1 MFANLKIAV
10 RLSLMVT
17 MAVIALV
24 VVGAIGLNSSAQLN
38 TMLGRS
44 QAEGLKPVQQ
54 MASVNETIQDA
65 YRQLLAATLHWD
77 VLPAAKYH
85 NHPTTLH
92 TEAVEKL
99 VAKLDATWK
108 DYKASPASGLF
119 PDAARQFEEALVK
132 FNKDG
137 MLAGAELGKT
147 DKYAELGIHVTA
159 TALPVYN
166 NAKKFATELL
176 EKHNQHAASI
186 AGEAEARY
194 ATSKWLTLGVGAA
207 ILLLT
212 LIGAVAVARSITGP
226 IAGLVGS
233 VQVLAGGNTGHSIV
247 GADRGDEIGPLA
259 KALDQWRQSLIEIAA
274 KNEHERTEAER
285 RATEAERVGQATRR
299 FDESIRSLLE
309 RIRDTVLHLGD
320 SASLLTSNA
329 NQTEEAST
337 SAAAATEQA
346 AANVAN
352 VSSATAQVS
361 DSIRA
366 IAERIRNAAE
376 IARNAV
382 TDVENTNR
390 KIEGLAEAVRKIGE
404 IGELINS
411 IASQTNLLA
420 LNATIESA
428 RAGEAGKG
436 FAVVANEVKSLAG
449 QTARATEEIAS
460 QISSVQN
467 ETREAVSAI
476 GAITEIITKVDVLL
490 NEASTTVN
498 EQDQAASEIARNIE
512 QASAGTTEVSANIG
526 RVAGMAAETGR
537 AAQTVSAATGEIKTE
552 STNLQSTVEQFLAEV
567 RTG

>member
-1 MFANLKIAV
+1 M
-10 RLSLMVT
+10 
-17 MAVIALV
+17 
-24 VVGAIGLNSSAQLN
+24 
-38 TMLGRS
+38 
-44 QAEGLKPVQQ
+44 
-54 MASVNETIQDA
+54 
-65 YRQLLAATLHWD
+65 
-77 VLPAAKYH
+77 
-85 NHPTTLH
+85 H

-99 VAKLDATWK
+99 VGKLEATWK
-108 DYKASPASGLF
+108 DYKNSSAGALF
-119 PDAARQFEEALVK
+119 PEVARQFEEAMAK
-132 FNKDG
+132 FNKEG
-137 MLAGAELGKT
+137 MLAGAELGKA

-166 NAKKFATELL
+166 AAKKFSTELL
-176 EKHNQHAASI
+176 EKHNQHAAAI
-186 AGEAEARY
+186 AAEAESQFAQ
-194 ATSKWLTLGVGAA
+194 SKWLILAVGMIIVLVNLAA
-207 ILLLT
+207 
-212 LIGAVAVARSITGP
+212 AVSVSRSITTP
-226 IAGLVGS
+226 ISGLVGA
-233 VQVLAGGNTGHSIV
+233 VRALADGNTDHRVQGTE
-247 GADRGDEIGPLA
+247 RQDEIGPLA

-274 KNEHERTEAER
+274 KNERERAEADR
-285 RATEAERVGQATRR
+285 RAAEVERVGMATRR
-299 FDESIRSLLE
+299 FDEGIRSLLG
-309 RIRDTVLHLGD
+309 RIHDTISHLGE
-320 SASLLTSNA
+320 SASVLASNA

-382 TDVENTNR
+382 SDVENTNR

-436 FAVVANEVKSLAG
+436 FAVVANEVKNLAG
-449 QTARATEEIAS
+449 QTARATEEIAQ
-460 QISSVQN
+460 QIGAVQT
-467 ETREAVSAI
+467 ETRGAVTAI
-476 GAITEIITKVDVLL
+476 AGITEIITRVDTLL

-498 EQDQAASEIARNIE
+498 EQNEATSEIARNIE

-537 AAQTVSAATGEIKTE
+537 AAQTVSAATEEIKSE
-552 STNLQSTVEQFLAEV
+552 SGNLQNTVERFLTEV
-567 RTG
+567 RAA